1 MEFCSESLFLH
12 LCLVQYCLC
21 FSSLQLQCFR
31 FQIEVF
37 DLLGYNLYR
46 VIEMDLLSFSC
57 MWTSSFPR
65 TIHSYATLSRV
76 HFFFCLFIKY
86 WVARPMSSHIWIFYC
101 IPLVYM
107 FDFVLV
113 PHFSVTTGVFLLVW
127 TNDSLRILLFFFP
140 QDCLSGI
147 LSGFICILGFF
158 FCKGLWYFDWD
169 YIDSGNFYKIS
180 SPDPLTQNGFHFLGS
195 QSFSSIIY
203 NFHCRGLLSPSLS
216 LFQDIFLPLILL

>member
-1 MEFCSESLFLH
+1 MDIQLSQNH
-12 LCLVQYCLC
+12 
-21 FSSLQLQCFR
+21 SSQ
-31 FQIEVF
+31 
-37 DLLGYNLYR
+37 
-46 VIEMDLLSFSC
+46 
-57 MWTSSFPR
+57 
-65 TIHSYATLSRV
+65 V

-127 TNDSLRILLFFFP
+127 TNDSLRILLFFP
-140 QDCLSGI
+140 SG
-147 LSGFICILGFF
+147 LFIWDSFWFHMHFRIFF

-169 YIDSGNFYKIS
+169 YIDSGNFYKIT

-195 QSFSSIIY
+195 QSFSSIIC

>member
-21 FSSLQLQCFR
+21 FSSQQLQCFR

-57 MWTSSFPR
+57 MWTSSFPG
-65 TIHSYATLSRV
+65 TIHSYATLSQV

-86 WVARPMSSHIWIFYC
+86 RVAIPMSSHIWVFYC

-107 FDFVLV
+107 FDFVLL

-127 TNDSLRILLFFFP
+127 NNDSLRILLFFF
-140 QDCLSGI
+140 LLRI
-147 LSGFICILGFF
+147 VYLGFF
-158 FCKGLWYFDWD
+158 LVSYA
-169 YIDSGNFYKIS
+169 
-180 SPDPLTQNGFHFLGS
+180 
-195 QSFSSIIY
+195 
-203 NFHCRGLLSPSLS
+203 
-216 LFQDIFLPLILL
+216 FQDFFSVKDCGILTEITLILVIFTRLALLIL